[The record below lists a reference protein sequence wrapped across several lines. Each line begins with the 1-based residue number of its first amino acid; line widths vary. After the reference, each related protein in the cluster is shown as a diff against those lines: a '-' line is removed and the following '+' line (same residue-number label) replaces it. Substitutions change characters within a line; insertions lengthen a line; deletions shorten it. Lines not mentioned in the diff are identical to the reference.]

1 MTVVQIEEEK
11 EARNLKN
18 RQAARNCRARKK
30 QHTQIL
36 EAQVDALATKNRQNQ
51 WIIRELLAKVK
62 AYEISI
68 NR

>member
-1 MTVVQIEEEK
+1 MGMRFFLGGGGWRWQ
-11 EARNLKN
+11 
-18 RQAARNCRARKK
+18 
-30 QHTQIL
+30 L